1 MRLTC
6 FARPLARL
14 ASSLARPRTRVDSS
28 LLARPRTR
36 FDSWA
41 QPCFCAL
48 MLLTGGCAE
57 GGIDDAELGTPAAVK
72 SKSDGGSR
80 IHDARVSGDE
90 SADTLTGPG
99 DAGRNTSGSSV
110 GSSNGGSRDAGRST
124 ASVGTIKCP
133 SPMICTDTIATLLSA
148 LDSTVKAGQS
158 LCAENGPVLPMAVS
172 CQTVDECKSAR
183 LTTSTCSSGYCIQPC
198 TP

>member
-1 MRLTC
+1 MRSTC
-6 FARPLARL
+6 LARPLARL
-14 ASSLARPRTRVDSS
+14 ASSLARPRTRFDAS

-36 FDSWA
+36 FACWA
-41 QPCFCAL
+41 QPCCCAL

-57 GGIDDAELGTPAAVK
+57 GGIDDAELGTPSAVK

-110 GSSNGGSRDAGRST
+110 AGSTSAGRDAGRST

-133 SPMICTDTIATLLSA
+133 SPMICTDAIATLLSA

-158 LCAENGPVLPMAVS
+158 LCAESGPVLPTAVS
-172 CQTVDECKSAR
+172 CQTVNECKSAR
-183 LTTSTCSSGYCIQPC
+183 LTTGTCSGGYCIQPC